1 MKDYMVVPLGEIL
14 DKGYDN
20 EKIENAFKKFSC
32 QREEDLENFLVHKA
46 ITYQKAEYGK
56 TYLCIDKEK
65 LLNDEF
71 VVMAYFTIAQRA
83 VDISEM
89 SAAKRKKVL
98 GAHPGRD
105 SIKHVSAFLIG
116 QLGRNDDY
124 TNDDL
129 SGEQIL
135 KECYHAISMAAKI
148 VGGKLLI
155 LECREHMFSKF
166 YEKQG
171 FKKLYEKLND
181 ENLYTLYKKVD
192 FKEYWKYN

>member
-1 MKDYMVVPLGEIL
+1 MGEIL

-56 TYLCIDKEK
+56 TYLCIDEEK
-65 LLNDEF
+65 LLNGEF
-71 VVMAYFTIAQRA
+71 AVMAYFTIAQRA

-116 QLGRNDDY
+116 QLGRSDDY

-135 KECYHAISMAAKI
+135 NECYHAISMAAKI